1 MWGKRARRVQDSSE
15 TVPTFQCVIQH
26 CRGLSYENARGK
38 PPSVELGFTSIC
50 RSSPKGRKRNGK
62 QYHQSDGWP
71 GLCLDAARTQTSH
84 KCPEPQ
90 EAFSTYFPTRRR
102 YYVLQRE
109 GKKKMPRRHPN
120 PAAECPLLMASS
132 TSGSPVWYPSKLTH
146 LLRET
151 CMLHS

>member
-26 CRGLSYENARGK
+26 CQGLSYENVRGK

-90 EAFSTYFPTRRR
+90 EAFSTLLPYTQA
-102 YYVLQRE
+102 LLCTAKG
-109 GKKKMPRRHPN
+109 GKEKDAKTSPQ
-120 PAAECPLLMASS
+120 SS
-132 TSGSPVWYPSKLTH
+132 CGVSALNGL
-146 LLRET
+146 
-151 CMLHS
+151 